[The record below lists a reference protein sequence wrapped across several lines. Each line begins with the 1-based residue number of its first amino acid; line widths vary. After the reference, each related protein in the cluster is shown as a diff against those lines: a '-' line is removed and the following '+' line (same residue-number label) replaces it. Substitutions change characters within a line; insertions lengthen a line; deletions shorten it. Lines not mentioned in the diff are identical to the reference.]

1 MGSISYIGRKSRESQ
16 SRPTPSEG
24 PHMRQDYCY
33 YRQHFDPKFLVSV
46 LHSVNRLVQVAYH
59 RGMHVLRVLESM
71 EQEKKLNKGLCRIAI
86 RSSDYCVMSYVPVK
100 RALTRSVLVNLL
112 TAFYLLR
119 PMSN

>member
-1 MGSISYIGRKSRESQ
+1 
-16 SRPTPSEG
+16 
-24 PHMRQDYCY
+24 MRQDYCY

-59 RGMHVLRVLESM
+59 RGMHVLRVLGSM